1 MRKVKEVLRLRL
13 ELGLG
18 QRAMARSCGM
28 GLSTVHDYLER
39 AAQAGLS
46 WPLAEGL
53 GEAEGEGG
61 KRCVERWIVTALR
74 NRKFSSLPE
83 ACERESFPMTRPSAL
98 SYFLP
103 LQQSADSCG
112 FHRRKLFS
120 GSDWPDN
127 LALPDRGEAR
137 RWRDGCGV

>member
-18 QRAMARSCGM
+18 QRAIARSCGM

-53 GEAEGEGG
+53 AKRNWKRSCLVIRFRLRGG
-61 KRCVERWIVTALR
+61 CEDGQNRFGRRCMSNCSSIVI
-74 NRKFSSLPE
+74 
-83 ACERESFPMTRPSAL
+83 
-98 SYFLP
+98 
-103 LQQSADSCG
+103 
-112 FHRRKLFS
+112 
-120 GSDWPDN
+120 
-127 LALPDRGEAR
+127 
-137 RWRDGCGV
+137 